1 MKTHIKTKLNQAFSL
16 VELLV
21 VIAVIAVIAAIAI
34 PNITGVREAAVQ
46 AQGTYNTNAAERFLN
61 MVNAQGANA
70 AIGDITNGYSWTNT
84 NLTPPITNTF
94 TQ

>member
-1 MKTHIKTKLNQAFSL
+1 MKTNIKTKLNQAFSL

-46 AQGTYNTNAAERFLN
+46 SQTTYNSNAVTRFLD
-61 MVNAQGANA
+61 MVNAQGAGA
-70 AIGDITNGYSWTNT
+70 TRDQITNGYSWVNT
-84 NLTPPITNTF
+84 NLNPPVTNTF